1 MSATL
6 AAIRRYPV
14 KGLSGEALERAELA
28 VGEGLPHD
36 RRFALA
42 HAASQFDRADPHWLP
57 KQNFLQLMRDERLAL
72 LDARFDADDGYLTIF
87 RDGRQV
93 ARGQVT
99 EPLGR
104 ILIEQFLDAFI
115 EPGPRGNPHI
125 VEAPGV
131 MLSDV
136 PDKFVSIANLASIK
150 DIERVARAPV
160 DPRRFRAN
168 LHLDAR
174 GCRADQPLRRDR
186 GQSRQQRPG
195 PAPAQDPAAGIRP
208 YRMRR
213 LRTRGRRR
221 HDRCRRCRGDP
232 GLLTRNAAASGSCG
246 RLNGEFPVK
255 GGESTPTLPSPIK
268 GEG

>member
-1 MSATL
+1 MPITL
-6 AAIRRYPV
+6 AEIRRYPV
-14 KGLSGEALERAELA
+14 KGLNGELLDQAEIL

-42 HAASQFDRADPHWLP
+42 HAASQFDRTSPQWLP

-87 RDGRQV
+87 RDGRKV

-99 EPLGR
+99 QPLGR

-136 PDKFVSIANLASIK
+136 PDKFLSIASLASVK

-168 LHLDAR
+168 LHLDGLPAWAEMTWPGKNITVGDVELEVIEKINRCAATEVNPDSSAR
-174 GCRADQPLRRDR
+174 DLHLLKILQEGFGHTACGVYARVVR
-186 GQSRQQRPG
+186 G
-195 PAPAQDPAAGIRP
+195 
-208 YRMRR
+208 
-213 LRTRGRRR
+213 GRIAK
-221 HDRCRRCRGDP
+221 GDVV
-232 GLLTRNAAASGSCG
+232 T
-246 RLNGEFPVK
+246 
-255 GGESTPTLPSPIK
+255 TPPS
-268 GEG
+268 

>member
-1 MSATL
+1 MTATL
-6 AAIRRYPV
+6 SAIRRYPV
-14 KGLSGEALERAELA
+14 KGLSGESLDRTELD
-28 VGEGLPHD
+28 VGKGLSHD

-42 HAASQFDRADPHWLP
+42 HAASQFDRADPQWLP

-168 LHLDAR
+168 LHLDGVPAWAETSWPGKTLAIGDAR
-174 GCRADQPLRRDR
+174 LEVVERINRCAATEVNPDNSARDLHLLKIL
-186 GQSRQQRPG
+186 QQGFGHTACGVYARVVAG
-195 PAPAQDPAAGIRP
+195 GTIAAGDVVEVP
-208 YRMRR
+208 
-213 LRTRGRRR
+213 
-221 HDRCRRCRGDP
+221 DP
-232 GLLTRNAAASGSCG
+232 
-246 RLNGEFPVK
+246 
-255 GGESTPTLPSPIK
+255 
-268 GEG
+268 

>member
-1 MSATL
+1 MAITL
-6 AAIRRYPV
+6 SEIRRYPV
-14 KGLSGEALERAELA
+14 KGLNGEVLDHTELGA
-28 VGEGLPHD
+28 GHGLPHD

-42 HAASQFDRADPHWLP
+42 HAASQFDRTSPQWLP

-87 RDGRQV
+87 RDGRKV

-99 EPLGR
+99 QPLGR

-136 PDKFVSIANLASIK
+136 PDKFLSIASLASVK

-168 LHLDAR
+168 LHLDGLPAWAEMTWPGKKITVGDVELEVIEKINRCAATEVNPDNSAR
-174 GCRADQPLRRDR
+174 DLHLLKILQEGFGHTACGVYARVVR
-186 GQSRQQRPG
+186 G
-195 PAPAQDPAAGIRP
+195 
-208 YRMRR
+208 
-213 LRTRGRRR
+213 GRIAK
-221 HDRCRRCRGDP
+221 GDVV
-232 GLLTRNAAASGSCG
+232 T
-246 RLNGEFPVK
+246 
-255 GGESTPTLPSPIK
+255 TPPS
-268 GEG
+268 

>member
-1 MSATL
+1 MTTTL
-6 AAIRRYPV
+6 SEIRRYPV
-14 KGLSGEALERAELA
+14 KGLNGEMLDHAEMRA
-28 VGEGLPHD
+28 GEGLPHD

-42 HAASQFDRADPHWLP
+42 HAASQFDRTNPQWLS

-72 LDARFDADDGYLTIF
+72 LDARFDPDDGYLTIF
-87 RDGRQV
+87 RDGRKV

-99 EPLGR
+99 QPLGR

-168 LHLDAR
+168 LHLDGVPAWAEMAWPGKTITIGDMELEVVEKINRCAATEVNPDTGAR
-174 GCRADQPLRRDR
+174 DLHLLKILQEGFGHTACGVYARVVR
-186 GQSRQQRPG
+186 G
-195 PAPAQDPAAGIRP
+195 
-208 YRMRR
+208 
-213 LRTRGRRR
+213 GRIAK
-221 HDRCRRCRGDP
+221 GDVV
-232 GLLTRNAAASGSCG
+232 T
-246 RLNGEFPVK
+246 
-255 GGESTPTLPSPIK
+255 TPPS
-268 GEG
+268 

>member
-1 MSATL
+1 MATL
-6 AAIRRYPV
+6 AQIRRYPV
-14 KGLSGEALERAELA
+14 KGLNGEVLDHVEIAA
-28 VGEGLPHD
+28 GEGLPHD

-42 HAASQFDRADPHWLP
+42 HAASQFDRSNPQWLP

-72 LDARFDADDGYLTIF
+72 LDARFDADSGYLTIF
-87 RDGRQV
+87 RDGRRV

-115 EPGPRGNPHI
+115 EPGPRGNPHV

-168 LHLDAR
+168 LHLDGLPAWAEMSWPGKRITIGDVQLEVVEIINRCAATEVDPDSSAR
-174 GCRADQPLRRDR
+174 DLHVLRILQEGFGHTACGVYARVIV
-186 GQSRQQRPG
+186 GG
-195 PAPAQDPAAGIRP
+195 T
-208 YRMRR
+208 
-213 LRTRGRRR
+213 LRT
-221 HDRCRRCRGDP
+221 GDAVQVP
-232 GLLTRNAAASGSCG
+232 TAAD
-246 RLNGEFPVK
+246 P
-255 GGESTPTLPSPIK
+255 
-268 GEG
+268 

>member
-1 MSATL
+1 MPITL
-6 AAIRRYPV
+6 AEIRRYPV
-14 KGLSGEALERAELA
+14 KGLNGELLDQAEIL

-42 HAASQFDRADPHWLP
+42 HAASQFDRTSPQWLP

-87 RDGRQV
+87 RDGRKV

-99 EPLGR
+99 QPLGR

-136 PDKFVSIANLASIK
+136 PDKFVSIASLASVK

-168 LHLDAR
+168 LHLDGLPAWAEMTWPGKNITVGDVELEVIEKINRCAATEVNPDSSAR
-174 GCRADQPLRRDR
+174 DLHLLKILQEGFGHTACGVYARVVR
-186 GQSRQQRPG
+186 G
-195 PAPAQDPAAGIRP
+195 
-208 YRMRR
+208 
-213 LRTRGRRR
+213 GRIAK
-221 HDRCRRCRGDP
+221 GDVV
-232 GLLTRNAAASGSCG
+232 T
-246 RLNGEFPVK
+246 
-255 GGESTPTLPSPIK
+255 TPPS
-268 GEG
+268 